1 MKSSCNWEDKS
12 NGFLADEPGDN
23 VPYWQPCPRY
33 GMKSRMKPAILAL
46 LLLPAFLILPA
57 SATPATA
64 TLTAVNEAGFNRIT
78 LEFEPPVLPAGSDT
92 SRLSG
97 TIEVLLEIDP
107 ETDEVSEMSIIE
119 GNIQGSE
126 IEMSASVFLLGS
138 YDLESSTLD
147 AILDTPNPPGIVNP
161 ATGEFDSSQHSFTVV
176 SGDLSGEIST
186 LLTGTSEISF
196 NFADAPIGGTGIG
209 TGTVTLTPTGSTST
223 SKSYDVDVRLPIA
236 VDEIFEAE
244 GFEIPIRAEGTAKMV
259 GSTTIEIVPED
270 PFTAWAEQN
279 NLAGTTRLE
288 DSNGDGVPNGIQWAL
303 GLEASDNPY
312 PHLLAP
318 NGTTDSSVNFAI
330 SLPPDGTAAPLLV
343 VTASDPSEPFVPLGG
358 VLINRGNPIPAGSTG
373 LVTIR
378 LPRGEKGFLQL
389 VVAE

>member
-1 MKSSCNWEDKS
+1 
-12 NGFLADEPGDN
+12 
-23 VPYWQPCPRY
+23 
-33 GMKSRMKPAILAL
+33 MKPALAAL
-46 LLLPAFLILPA
+46 FLLPILVSLPT
-57 SATPATA
+57 SAAPATS
-64 TLTAVNEAGFNRIT
+64 TLTAVNEAGFNRIN

-107 ETDEVSEMSIIE
+107 ETDEVSEMSITG

-126 IEMSASVFLLGS
+126 VQMSASVFLLGS
-138 YDLESSTLD
+138 YDLESSTLE
-147 AILDTPNPPGIVNP
+147 AILDTPNPPGIVDP

-186 LLTGTSEISF
+186 LLTGSSEISF

-209 TGTVTLTPTGSTST
+209 TGTVTLTPTGSTPT

-270 PFTAWAEQN
+270 PFTSWAEQN
-279 NLAGTTRLE
+279 NLAGATRLQ

-303 GLEASDNPY
+303 GLQASDNPY

-318 NGTTDSSVNFAI
+318 NGTTDSSVDFAI
-330 SLPPDGTAAPLLV
+330 SLPPAGTAAPLLV
-343 VTASDPSEPFVPLGG
+343 VTATDPSEPFLPLGG

-373 LVTIR
+373 VVTIK
-378 LPRGEKGFLQL
+378 LPRGEQGFLQL
-389 VVAE
+389 VVEE